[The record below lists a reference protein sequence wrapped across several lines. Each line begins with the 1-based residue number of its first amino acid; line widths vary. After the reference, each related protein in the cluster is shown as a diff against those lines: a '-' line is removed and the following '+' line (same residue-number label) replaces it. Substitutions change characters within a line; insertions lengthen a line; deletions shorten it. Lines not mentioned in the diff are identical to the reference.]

1 MIDGRDIGSVV
12 FPSADVKFFID
23 ADPKIRAKRRLE
35 ELNLKNEEYKK
46 TLNNILERD
55 ERDKNRII
63 SPLIQT
69 KDAFAIDS
77 SNLNKN
83 EVLELAIKILKKHRI
98 H

>member
-35 ELNLKNEEYKK
+35 ELKKNEEYK
-46 TLNNILERD
+46 TILAIYWKETR
-55 ERDKNRII
+55 ETKIEII

-69 KDAFAIDS
+69 RQFYFRF
-77 SNLNKN
+77 
-83 EVLELAIKILKKHRI
+83 LKFKQE
-98 H
+98 